1 LRTLQARAQPAGDPD
16 DRPDFYDPGQLLLA
30 AWDVWF
36 CTHAGAQH
44 VRRVAEHRLDGLIAL
59 AREHSPFYRN
69 LYRGLPAGQ
78 CSIECLPVV
87 RKAELMAHFDAAVTD
102 PRVTAARVRRFLED
116 ERLAGHP
123 LLDRYAV
130 WVSSGT
136 TGEPGMFV
144 HDGRALAVYEVLQA
158 VRFRH
163 AGVPTP
169 LSAVFLATDRYAL
182 VGATGGHFA
191 GYATIERLRLL
202 HPWLADRVRTFS
214 ILQPLAALTARLNEY
229 RPTLLATYPTAA
241 SLLAEEQRAGRLAIR
256 PREVWTGGE
265 QLTSAQRTG
274 ISEAFGCKVR
284 DDYGASECL
293 SIAWDCGRGALHV
306 NADWVILEPVD
317 ERYRRVPAGV
327 ASHTVLITNLANRV
341 LPLIRYD
348 LGDSVTLLD
357 GPCDCGS
364 QLPAIRV
371 EGRCDDILAV
381 TGADGRTMKLLPL
394 ALTTVLEDQAGVH
407 RFQLL
412 QVDASTLVLDLDPRG
427 TDASAVP
434 RCRQALARFLQD
446 QGAENVQVHIE
457 LRPVHQHP
465 VSGKLRR
472 VVAAR
477 Y

>member
-1 LRTLQARAQPAGDPD
+1 LSTLRSSEQATSSAGDPH
-16 DRPDFYDPGQLLLA
+16 DFYDPGQLLFA
-30 AWDVWF
+30 AWDVWLS
-36 CTHAGAQH
+36 THAGAQH
-44 VRRVAEHRLDGLIAL
+44 VQRVAEQRLRNVVTL
-59 AREHSPFYRN
+59 ARERAPFYRD
-69 LYRGLPAGQ
+69 LYRGLPAAQ
-78 CSIECLPVV
+78 CQIEHLPVV
-87 RKAELMAHFDAAVTD
+87 RKGELMAHFDAAVID

-136 TGEPGMFV
+136 TGEPGVFV

-158 VRFRH
+158 IRFRH
-163 AGVPTP
+163 AGFPTP

-182 VGATGGHFA
+182 IGATGGHFA
-191 GYATIERLRLL
+191 GNASVERLRFL

-214 ILQPLAALTARLNEY
+214 ILDPTATLTRRLNEY
-229 RPTLLATYPTAA
+229 RPTLVATYPTAA
-241 SLLAEEQRAGRLAIR
+241 SLLAEEQRAGRLAIK

-265 QLTSAQRTG
+265 QLSSAQRAD
-274 ISEAFGCKVR
+274 ISEAFCCRVR
-284 DDYGASECL
+284 DDYGASEFL

-317 ERYRRVPAGV
+317 ERYHRVPAGV

-357 GPCDCGS
+357 RPCECGS

-371 EGRCDDILAV
+371 EGRCDDVLAV
-381 TGADGRTMKLLPL
+381 TDATGRTVKLLPL
-394 ALTTVLEDQAGVH
+394 ALTTVLEDQAGAY
-407 RFQLL
+407 RFQLI
-412 QVDASTLVLDLDPRG
+412 QVDATTLLLRLDPHSA
-427 TDASAVP
+427 TAASALE
-434 RCRQALARFLQD
+434 CRRALGRFLQAR
-446 QGAENVQVHIE
+446 GATNVQVDVE
-457 LRPVHQHP
+457 RQPLQPHP

-472 VVAAR
+472 VVAVH
-477 Y
+477 